1 MYWNPEFRNYREME
15 ERLPLWKALDP
26 ANPKTEE
33 EDSTEPSLKRH
44 RNARRAAGRQCCGS
58 LSCVKERRCYA

>member
-33 EDSTEPSLKRH
+33 EDQYGTKLEEAPQCTPSGW
-44 RNARRAAGRQCCGS
+44 AAVLWLFELR
-58 LSCVKERRCYA
+58 